1 MRRTVPVGRDP
12 SYEWIDLVSPAR
24 DELEAVARDLGFPQE
39 SVHDSLEPEHLPK
52 LERFSDRTFLLLR
65 SYDETCGEDAA
76 TVQAVSNKVAIFL
89 APGRMAT
96 IHRRSEGYLKAVEA
110 AWAAA
115 ADPPRPSQP
124 ELLAAVVEA
133 AVETF
138 SRPLELAEDGLDA
151 IEERVFS
158 RAGPTADLEQLH
170 FLKRRISAFKRLL
183 WHLLAVIQR
192 LPENG
197 GGSHAALYQNLRES
211 AESLYYYADEL
222 LESANNLLGLQ
233 LSLASHRTSEV
244 IRVLTI
250 FSVFFLPLTFIV
262 GVYGMNFTHMPEI
275 PWRWGYLAVWGLMLA
290 VTGSILFWFRQ
301 RGWLRW

>member
-1 MRRTVPVGRDP
+1 MRRTLPVGRDP
-12 SYEWIDLVSPAR
+12 SYEWIDLIAPAR
-24 DELEAVARDLGFPQE
+24 DELEVVARDLGFPEE
-39 SVHDSLEPEHLPK
+39 SVQDSLEPEHLPK
-52 LERFSDRTFLLLR
+52 LERFADRTFLLLR

-76 TVQAVSNKVAIFL
+76 TVQAVSNKVALFL

-96 IHRRSEGYLKAVEA
+96 IHRREESYLAGVAEA
-110 AWAAA
+110 WGVAGES
-115 ADPPRPSQP
+115 PRSSQP

-133 AVETF
+133 AVNTF
-138 SRPLELAEDGLDA
+138 THPLEQAEDGLDA
-151 IEERVFS
+151 IEERLFS

-170 FLKRRISAFKRLL
+170 FLKRRISSFKRLL
-183 WHLLAVIQR
+183 WHSLAVIQR
-192 LPENG
+192 LPEQG
-197 GGSHAALYQNLRES
+197 GGRDAALYQDLREF

-262 GVYGMNFTHMPEI
+262 GVYGMNFIHMPEI
-275 PWRWGYLAVWGLMLA
+275 PWRWGYVAVWILMLL
-290 VTGSILFWFRQ
+290 VTGSILYWFRK

>member
-1 MRRTVPVGRDP
+1 MRRTLPVGRDP
-12 SYEWIDLVSPAR
+12 SYEWIDLISPER
-24 DELEAVARDLGFPQE
+24 DELEAVARDLEFPEE
-39 SVHDSLEPEHLPK
+39 SVQDSLEPEHLPK
-52 LERFSDRTFLLLR
+52 LERFGDRTFLLVR

-76 TVQAVSNKVAIFL
+76 TVQAVSNKVALFL
-89 APGRMAT
+89 APGRMVT
-96 IHRRSEGYLKAVEA
+96 IHRREESYLAGVAE
-110 AWAAA
+110 AWAVAGES
-115 ADPPRPSQP
+115 PRPSQP

-133 AVETF
+133 AVNTF
-138 SRPLELAEDGLDA
+138 TNPLEHAEDGLDA
-151 IEERVFS
+151 IEERLFS

-183 WHLLAVIQR
+183 WHSLAVIQR
-192 LPENG
+192 LPEQSG
-197 GGSHAALYQNLRES
+197 GRHAALYQDLRES

-244 IRVLTI
+244 IRVLTV

-262 GVYGMNFTHMPEI
+262 GVYGMNFVHMPEI
-275 PWRWGYLAVWGLMLA
+275 PWRWGYLAVWGLMLL
-290 VTGSILFWFRQ
+290 VTGSILYWFRK